1 MNGPIQANS
10 RTANASRRDRC
21 SLDSGDLHAARL
33 LVARDVFDL
42 VAGTDARPAEV
53 TTSLEL
59 EELPF

>member
-1 MNGPIQANS
+1 MNGSTQANS

-21 SLDSGDLHAARL
+21 SLASRDLDAARL

-42 VAGTDARPAEV
+42 VAGTDARFAEV
-53 TTSLEL
+53 TGILER